1 MLRHQIPRRRKAVHG
16 MAFLAISLRCALRE
30 LAPMEIGVAVA
41 ASAEFQPLLGLSG
54 NMALGTIDRPMF
66 PFERVTR
73 FGVIEI
79 DRVDQMPAVG
89 VVAGTAIFSQL
100 PCVGISMACA
110 ALGVLQVGILHII
123 KISRLRLVGHDLVA
137 FQAGN
142 SLMFPGECEFGC
154 SMVKPR
160 GRLPRRLGMT
170 LDTILTQL
178 RAMFIAMA
186 ADTVGWQPQKCSA

>member
-1 MLRHQIPRRRKAVHG
+1 
-16 MAFLAISLRCALRE
+16 
-30 LAPMEIGVAVA
+30 
-41 ASAEFQPLLGLSG
+41 
-54 NMALGTIDRPMF
+54 MF

-100 PCVGISMACA
+100 ADMRIGVTCA
-110 ALGVLQVGILHII
+110 ALGVRQVGILHII
-123 KISRLRLVGHDLVA
+123 KVSRLRLVGHDLVA

-160 GRLPRRLGMT
+160 GRLPRRLGMA
-170 LDTILTQL
+170 LGTILTQL
-178 RAMFIAMA
+178 CAMFIAMA
-186 ADTVGWQPQKCSA
+186 ADTVGSQPQKGSAGIYLFVWSKFEYTHQLRSMALPTG